1 MKTPYAYG
9 VDLSVARELKLGYS
23 FEVAYVGR
31 LGHDLLQEVDLA
43 QPLNI
48 TDPKSGMTYY
58 QAATELV
65 KLAQKN
71 TPETSVLNIPYW
83 QDLFASAAGSAEFRA
98 MPRESQP
105 VRRRRKTYMTF
116 STVMETTPSGH
127 CSPLH
132 TTCFPGCSQLPGQ
145 SAPTPYNY
153 FDPQFS
159 TLYAWK
165 TIGHSYY
172 NGFLFTFRR
181 HTGSFS
187 SISITPFPNPL
198 I

>member
-9 VDLSVARELKLGYS
+9 VDLSVARELKQGYS

-71 TPETSVLNIPYW
+71 TPETNVPNLSYR
-83 QDLFASAAGSAEFRA
+83 QDLFPSAAGSAGISGYAPGIPASPTATQNIYDLFYSYGNNA
-98 MPRESQP
+98 IGALQLLD
-105 VRRRRKTYMTF
+105 
-116 STVMETTPSGH
+116 TTW
-127 CSPLH
+127 
-132 TTCFPGCSQLPGQ
+132 FPGCSNFQARVLLPLTTT
-145 SAPTPYNY
+145 SIWNLPRFTPG
-153 FDPQFS
+153 
-159 TLYAWK
+159 K
-165 TIGHSYY
+165 
-172 NGFLFTFRR
+172 R
-181 HTGSFS
+181 
-187 SISITPFPNPL
+187 
-198 I
+198 